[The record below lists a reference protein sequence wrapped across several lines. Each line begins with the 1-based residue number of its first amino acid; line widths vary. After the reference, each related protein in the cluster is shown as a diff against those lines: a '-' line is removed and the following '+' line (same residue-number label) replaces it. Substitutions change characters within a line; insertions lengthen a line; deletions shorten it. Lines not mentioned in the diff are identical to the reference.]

1 MNKFAHYSIHFLTD
15 IVTKPSFKRNSM
27 LIHTF
32 LMQFMET
39 ISGQQSSQKSAKAIK
54 RAIPD
59 FIIIIIIVIIIII
72 IIIIIITHCASR
84 HIRLSHCLPNPLS
97 CAAAL
102 AMFQLFHP
110 ALPLFLLKVP
120 LQVVFGLPLALR
132 PSCVHPNAI
141 KQSFTP
147 SLLSMCPN
155 QFHLLLST
163 LQLTSL
169 ISAISTTLLFV
180 ILAAI

>member
-1 MNKFAHYSIHFLTD
+1 MNKFAYYSIHFPTD

-32 LMQFMET
+32 LMQFMEM

-59 FIIIIIIVIIIII
+59 FIIIIII
-72 IIIIIITHCASR
+72 IIITHCASR
-84 HIRLSHCLPNPLS
+84 HIRLSHCPPSPLS

-102 AMFQLFHP
+102 ATFLLFHP
-110 ALPLFLLKVP
+110 TLPLFLSKVP

-155 QFHLLLST
+155 QFHLLLCT

-169 ISAISTTLLFV
+169 ISAIPTTLLFV

>member
-1 MNKFAHYSIHFLTD
+1 MNKFAYYSIHSPTD

-32 LMQFMET
+32 LMQFMEM

-59 FIIIIIIVIIIII
+59 FIIIIII
-72 IIIIIITHCASR
+72 THCASR
-84 HIRLSHCLPNPLS
+84 HIRLSHCPPNPLS

-102 AMFQLFHP
+102 ATFQLFHP

-120 LQVVFGLPLALR
+120 LQVVFGLPLAHR

-155 QFHLLLST
+155 QFHLLLCT

>member
-1 MNKFAHYSIHFLTD
+1 MNKFAYYSIHSPTD

-27 LIHTF
+27 PIHTF
-32 LMQFMET
+32 LMQFMEM
-39 ISGQQSSQKSAKAIK
+39 ISGQQSSQKSAKAMK

-59 FIIIIIIVIIIII
+59 FIII

-155 QFHLLLST
+155 QPLT
-163 LQLTSL
+163 LC
-169 ISAISTTLLFV
+169 
-180 ILAAI
+180 

>member
-1 MNKFAHYSIHFLTD
+1 MNKFAYYSIHFPTD

-32 LMQFMET
+32 LMQFMEM

-59 FIIIIIIVIIIII
+59 FIIIIIT
-72 IIIIIITHCASR
+72 IIITHCARR

-102 AMFQLFHP
+102 ATFQLFHP

-147 SLLSMCPN
+147 SLLSTCPN
-155 QFHLLLST
+155 QFHLLLCT

-169 ISAISTTLLFV
+169 ISAISTTPLFV

>member
-1 MNKFAHYSIHFLTD
+1 MNKFAYYSIHFPTD

-32 LMQFMET
+32 LMQFMEM

-59 FIIIIIIVIIIII
+59 FIIIIII
-72 IIIIIITHCASR
+72 IIITHCASGP
-84 HIRLSHCLPNPLS
+84 IRLSHCLPNPLS

-102 AMFQLFHP
+102 ATFQLFHP

-120 LQVVFGLPLALR
+120 LQVVFGLPLTLR

-155 QFHLLLST
+155 QFHLLLCT

>member
-1 MNKFAHYSIHFLTD
+1 MNKFAYYSIHFPTD

-32 LMQFMET
+32 LMQFMEM
-39 ISGQQSSQKSAKAIK
+39 ISGQQISQKSAKAIK

-59 FIIIIIIVIIIII
+59 FIIIII

-102 AMFQLFHP
+102 ATFQLFHP

-120 LQVVFGLPLALR
+120 LQVVFDLPLALR

-147 SLLSMCPN
+147 SLLSTCPN
-155 QFHLLLST
+155 QFHLLLCT

-169 ISAISTTLLFV
+169 ISAISTTPLFV

>member
-1 MNKFAHYSIHFLTD
+1 MNKFAYYSIHFPTD

-32 LMQFMET
+32 LMQFMEM
-39 ISGQQSSQKSAKAIK
+39 ISGQQISQKSAKAIK

-59 FIIIIIIVIIIII
+59 FIIII

-102 AMFQLFHP
+102 ATFQLFHP

-120 LQVVFGLPLALR
+120 LQVVFGLPLTLR

-155 QFHLLLST
+155 QFHLLLCT

-180 ILAAI
+180 ILAAILS

>member
-1 MNKFAHYSIHFLTD
+1 MNKFAYYSIHFPTD
-15 IVTKPSFKRNSM
+15 IVTLPSFKRNSM

-32 LMQFMET
+32 LMQFMEM

-54 RAIPD
+54 RATPD
-59 FIIIIIIVIIIII
+59 F

-84 HIRLSHCLPNPLS
+84 HIRLSHCPPNPLS

-102 AMFQLFHP
+102 ATFQLFHP

-132 PSCVHPNAI
+132 PSCVHPNGK

-147 SLLSMCPN
+147 SLLSMCHN
-155 QFHLLLST
+155 QFHLLLCT

>member
-1 MNKFAHYSIHFLTD
+1 MNKFAYYSIHFPTD
-15 IVTKPSFKRNSM
+15 IVTKPFFKRNSM

-32 LMQFMET
+32 PMQFMEM

-59 FIIIIIIVIIIII
+59 FIIIIII
-72 IIIIIITHCASR
+72 IIITHCASR
-84 HIRLSHCLPNPLS
+84 YIRLSHCLPNPLS
-97 CAAAL
+97 CAAAF
-102 AMFQLFHP
+102 ATFQLFHP

-120 LQVVFGLPLALR
+120 LQVVFGLPLTLR

-155 QFHLLLST
+155 QFHLLLCT

-169 ISAISTTLLFV
+169 ISAISTTLLFI

>member
-1 MNKFAHYSIHFLTD
+1 MNKFAYYSIHFLTD

-32 LMQFMET
+32 LMQFMEM
-39 ISGQQSSQKSAKAIK
+39 ISGQQSSQKSAKAMK

-59 FIIIIIIVIIIII
+59 FIIIII

-155 QFHLLLST
+155 QFHLLLCT

>member
-1 MNKFAHYSIHFLTD
+1 MNKFAYYSIHFLTD

-32 LMQFMET
+32 LMQFMEM

-59 FIIIIIIVIIIII
+59 FIII

>member
-1 MNKFAHYSIHFLTD
+1 MNKFAYYSIHFPTD

-32 LMQFMET
+32 LMQFMEM

-54 RAIPD
+54 RAIPG
-59 FIIIIIIVIIIII
+59 FII

-102 AMFQLFHP
+102 ATFQHFHP

-120 LQVVFGLPLALR
+120 LQVVFGLPLALW

-155 QFHLLLST
+155 QFHLLLCT

>member
-1 MNKFAHYSIHFLTD
+1 MNKFAYYSIHFPTD

-32 LMQFMET
+32 LMQFMEM

-59 FIIIIIIVIIIII
+59 FIIIIIIIT
-72 IIIIIITHCASR
+72 IIITHCASR

-102 AMFQLFHP
+102 ATFQLFHP

-120 LQVVFGLPLALR
+120 LQVVFGLPLAL
-132 PSCVHPNAI
+132 
-141 KQSFTP
+141 
-147 SLLSMCPN
+147 
-155 QFHLLLST
+155 
-163 LQLTSL
+163 
-169 ISAISTTLLFV
+169 
-180 ILAAI
+180 

>member
-1 MNKFAHYSIHFLTD
+1 MNKFAYYSIHFPTD

-32 LMQFMET
+32 LMQFMEM

-59 FIIIIIIVIIIII
+59 FIIIIIIIT
-72 IIIIIITHCASR
+72 IIITHCASR

-102 AMFQLFHP
+102 ATFQHFHP

-155 QFHLLLST
+155 QFHLLLCT

-169 ISAISTTLLFV
+169 ISAISTTPLFV

>member
-1 MNKFAHYSIHFLTD
+1 MNKFAYYSIHFPTD

-32 LMQFMET
+32 LMQFMEM

-59 FIIIIIIVIIIII
+59 FIIIIIIIT
-72 IIIIIITHCASR
+72 IIITHCASR

-102 AMFQLFHP
+102 ATFQLFHP

-147 SLLSMCPN
+147 SLLSTCPN
-155 QFHLLLST
+155 QFHLLLCT

-169 ISAISTTLLFV
+169 ISAISTTPLFV

>member
-1 MNKFAHYSIHFLTD
+1 MNKFAYYSIHFPTD

-32 LMQFMET
+32 LMQFMEM

-59 FIIIIIIVIIIII
+59 FIIIII
-72 IIIIIITHCASR
+72 THCASR
-84 HIRLSHCLPNPLS
+84 HIRLSHCPPNPLS

-102 AMFQLFHP
+102 ATFQLFHP

-132 PSCVHPNAI
+132 RSCVHHNAL

-155 QFHLLLST
+155 QFHLLLCT

>member
-1 MNKFAHYSIHFLTD
+1 MNKFAYYSIHSPTD

-32 LMQFMET
+32 LMQFMEM

-54 RAIPD
+54 RATPD
-59 FIIIIIIVIIIII
+59 F

-84 HIRLSHCLPNPLS
+84 HIRLSHCPPNPLS

-102 AMFQLFHP
+102 ATFQLFHP

-132 PSCVHPNAI
+132 PSCVHPNGK

-147 SLLSMCPN
+147 SLLSMCHN
-155 QFHLLLST
+155 QFHLLLCT